1 MDLCEFDDSLFYKVS
16 ARTYRIF
23 KLRNPGGKR
32 KKKKK
37 KRKEKRKRKIK
48 IFLPFLVSIEGG
60 THLFLI
66 VMISKDKIKIQ
77 YYN

>member
-1 MDLCEFDDSLFYKVS
+1 VDLCEFDDSLFYKVS

-37 KRKEKRKRKIK
+37 EKKREKEK
-48 IFLPFLVSIEGG
+48 EN
-60 THLFLI
+60 
-66 VMISKDKIKIQ
+66 KDFSSFSSQ
-77 YYN
+77 Y